1 MTRGQLATPAILI
14 IEDNELLKVFLL
26 NLVEAVG
33 FVAVQARNAD
43 EALLVLASRPDIA
56 LLITN
61 VVMPG
66 SINGVEFAHEVARRW
81 PAVKII
87 VASGQPGL
95 AESDLPLKSL
105 LFAKP
110 YHEEEM
116 AFEIRS
122 LMATDA
128 NARDARLNQDSQ
140 G

>member
-1 MTRGQLATPAILI
+1 VTRGQLATPAILI

>member
-1 MTRGQLATPAILI
+1 VTRGQRTTPAILI
-14 IEDNELLKVFLL
+14 IEDNELLKFFLL
-26 NLVEAVG
+26 NLVEAAG